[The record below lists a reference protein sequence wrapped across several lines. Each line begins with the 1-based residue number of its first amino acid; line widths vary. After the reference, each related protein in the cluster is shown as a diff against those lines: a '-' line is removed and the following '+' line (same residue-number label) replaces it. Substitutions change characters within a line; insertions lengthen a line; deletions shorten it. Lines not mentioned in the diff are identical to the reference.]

1 MISESEFKT
10 QEIVGIAKRMAIA
23 AITAP
28 KGRGRNTIETK
39 IAYGDDLSVIAEK
52 MEEIGKSS
60 EQQFFIRDAGNLRKS
75 DAVLFIATEISP
87 LRLNNCGFCGLNDCD
102 NKSLQQD
109 VPCAFN
115 TIDLGIAIGS
125 AVSIA
130 ADSRVDNRIMF
141 SAGKAV
147 EELNIFDEKYKVIIA
162 ISLSAESKNIYFDRK

>member
-10 QEIVGIAKRMAIA
+10 QEIIGIAKRMAIA

-39 IAYGDDLSVIAEK
+39 IAYGEELNTIAAK
-52 MEEIGKSS
+52 MEEIGNSS
-60 EQQFFIRDAGNLRKS
+60 EQQFFIRDAGNIRNS
-75 DAVLFIATEISP
+75 DAVLFLATEISP
-87 LRLNNCGFCGLNDCD
+87 LGLKNCGFCGFQNCD
-102 NKSLQQD
+102 EKLLHPD
-109 VPCAFN
+109 VPCSFN

-141 SAGKAV
+141 SAGKTV
-147 EELNIFDEKYKVIIA
+147 KELKTFEEKYKVIIA